1 MKSYR
6 LFFAAAILATVSVSA
21 AQAQTKPAPT
31 QTAPSTAAALP
42 NAKVAL
48 IYSEA
53 FQDPKAG
60 IIRFGVL
67 LTNLNREFEK
77 VQKDLNDTAL
87 RIQQL
92 QDEVTKAQAAAAVV
106 DPKSIQAKIDQAE
119 QLQKD
124 YKRKGED
131 AQTNYSKRR
140 AEVFQPLQEDISK
153 ALDAFAKAN
162 GITIIIDASQ
172 VPVVYVA
179 DSVDV
184 TKAFIAAFNAKNPA
198 TAVVT
203 TPK

>member
-1 MKSYR
+1 
-6 LFFAAAILATVSVSA
+6 LVFAAAILVTVSVPVA
-21 AQAQTKPAPT
+21 LAQTRPAPT
-31 QTAPSTAAALP
+31 QAAPSTATALP

-60 IIRFGVL
+60 IVRFGVL
-67 LTNLNREFEK
+67 FNNLNREFEK
-77 VQKDLNDTAL
+77 IQKELNDTAV

-131 AQTNYSKRR
+131 AQTNYAKRR
-140 AEVFQPLQEDISK
+140 Q
-153 ALDAFAKAN
+153 
-162 GITIIIDASQ
+162 
-172 VPVVYVA
+172 
-179 DSVDV
+179 
-184 TKAFIAAFNAKNPA
+184 
-198 TAVVT
+198 
-203 TPK
+203 